1 MCFSLSVWL
10 SSCLSQDHSIIQS
23 VMLVYLPVCLSIC
36 PLRVQHSPV
45 RMGVSI
51 FVDMFAFQF
60 KDRKWI
66 EAGRNRDYIGTSDR
80 SNMALLGV
88 PDRFPR
94 FRVVEG
100 SRDQRAQYRRV
111 PGTRSPKIKF
121 FGRAGT
127 KNVMATFCEINSGL
141 YYTRMACTLN
151 MIMIN
156 HNWWL

>member
-1 MCFSLSVWL
+1 
-10 SSCLSQDHSIIQS
+10 
-23 VMLVYLPVCLSIC
+23 
-36 PLRVQHSPV
+36 
-45 RMGVSI
+45 
-51 FVDMFAFQF
+51 
-60 KDRKWI
+60 
-66 EAGRNRDYIGTSDR
+66 
-80 SNMALLGV
+80 MALLGV

-111 PGTRSPKIKF
+111 PGTRSPQIKF

-127 KNVMATFCEINSGL
+127 KKVLAAFCELTSGL

-156 HNWWL
+156 HN